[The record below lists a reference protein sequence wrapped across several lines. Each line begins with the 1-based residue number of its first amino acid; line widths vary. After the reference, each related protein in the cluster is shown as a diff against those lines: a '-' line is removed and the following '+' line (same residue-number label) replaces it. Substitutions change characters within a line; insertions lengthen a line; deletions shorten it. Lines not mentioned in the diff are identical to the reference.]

1 MKPFT
6 KTDTNPMSWREFKS
20 LVDKLIVDVNAYFS
34 QRDGRI
40 DVISQLHRTGGVV
53 GSMMAI
59 KMKIVPLLPVQFKAI

>member
-1 MKPFT
+1 
-6 KTDTNPMSWREFKS
+6 MSWREFKS